1 MPRIAAKKKDYMIS
15 DLSKWIVAK
24 MYEKHVRQS
33 ELAGLIGISQPGF
46 SLKLKNCSFTYGDIL
61 SILNR
66 LEATDEEI
74 IKLMK
79 L

>member
-1 MPRIAAKKKDYMIS
+1 MPRVSVKKKEYKVS

-24 MYEKHVRQS
+24 MYEKKVRQ
-33 ELAGLIGISQPGF
+33 EEMAGLIGISQPWF
-46 SLKLKNCSFTYGDIL
+46 SCKLKKNQFTYGDLLTIL
-61 SILNR
+61 KR